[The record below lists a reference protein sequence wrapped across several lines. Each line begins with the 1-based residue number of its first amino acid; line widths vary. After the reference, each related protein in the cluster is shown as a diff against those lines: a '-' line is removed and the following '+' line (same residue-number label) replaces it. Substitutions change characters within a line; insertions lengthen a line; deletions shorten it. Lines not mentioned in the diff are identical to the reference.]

1 MGTLFTVI
9 GESAQVIRI
18 TKWGLS
24 SWRNSGVAQANTHAN
39 PFLLT
44 PSLAIPSGLLPQSTS
59 VNARALEHS
68 LPPLPSQSYRARTHL
83 RRPQGSPRNFPG
95 GLWPTLLVEAAAR
108 RPGCA
113 QHKQFSHWAGCHLPG
128 VGAPAR
134 TTRLLSPPAS
144 SWLAPPCAP
153 EYWTL
158 MRRGRG

>member
-1 MGTLFTVI
+1 M
-9 GESAQVIRI
+9 AR
-18 TKWGLS
+18 
-24 SWRNSGVAQANTHAN
+24 ANTHSN

-44 PSLAIPSGLLPQSTS
+44 PSLAIPSGLRESASWANTHSSLALLITAILLSFLPQSTS

-68 LPPLPSQSYRARTHL
+68 LPPLPSQSYRTRTHL

-108 RPGCA
+108 GPGCV

-134 TTRLLSPPAS
+134 TTRLLSPLAS

-158 MRRGRG
+158 MWRGRG